1 MSTPYVLPAQAS
13 PTGNY
18 RGVCDWADR
27 PLTFNSVGDT
37 LRIADRALTE
47 YVWDG
52 TAWVSNFAAPG
63 AIGGTTPAAG
73 SFTTLSASGVAS
85 FADGT
90 AAAPSVSFT
99 NDPDTGLISS
109 TANALGLV
117 TGGVERWMVNAS
129 GALNPIADNTYDI
142 GGATKPRDI
151 EVGRRVTS
159 PNVAITAAAPASA
172 SATGTAGEIRSDA
185 DYIYVCTATDTW
197 KRVAIAT
204 WA

>member
-1 MSTPYVLPAQAS
+1 MSDPHILPAQAS

-37 LRIADRALTE
+37 LRIADRGLVA
-47 YVWDG
+47 YIWNG
-52 TAWVSNFAAPG
+52 TAWVSNFAAPE
-63 AIGGTTPAAG
+63 AIGGTTPDAG
-73 SFTTLSASGVAS
+73 SFTTLSASSAAK
-85 FADGT
+85 FAAGT
-90 AAAPSVSFT
+90 AAAPSIAFIG
-99 NDPDTGLISS
+99 DPDTGLISS
-109 TANALGLV
+109 AANALGFV
-117 TGGVERWMVNAS
+117 TGGTERWMVNAS

-151 EVGRRVTS
+151 SAGRRITS
-159 PNVAITAAAPASA
+159 PNVAITATAPASA
-172 SATGTAGEIRSDA
+172 TDTGTAGEIRADA

>member
-1 MSTPYVLPAQAS
+1 MSDLHILPAQAS

-37 LRIADRALTE
+37 LRIADRAMVE
-47 YVWDG
+47 YVWSG
-52 TAWVSNFAAPG
+52 TAWVSDFAAPG

-73 SFTTLSASGVAS
+73 SFTTLSASGLITSTVAS
-85 FADGT
+85 GT
-90 AAAPSVSFT
+90 APLSVLSTTQVANLNVAMLGGKTFAAP
-99 NDPDTGLISS
+99 
-109 TANALGLV
+109 
-117 TGGVERWMVNAS
+117 
-129 GALNPIADNTYDI
+129 GAI
-142 GGATKPRDI
+142 GGTTPGSGKFSNLY
-151 EVGRRVTS
+151 T
-159 PNVAITAAAPASA
+159 TAAAPASA
-172 SATGTAGEIRSDA
+172 TATGTFGEIRADA